1 YEITP
6 LGRLLAA
13 DSPGSLRAVAALWAD
28 RQQPLWH
35 RLADSVR
42 IGRGARTLLGGGGGF
57 AHLEQDAEY
66 AATFNEAM
74 VALTRLAAP
83 EIARAYD
90 FAGKRVVDVGGGY
103 GELLAAILEAH
114 PTARGV
120 LLDRPHAI
128 AAAPRH
134 FEARGLGERCE
145 LVAGDFF
152 TSVPVGGDVYVLKS
166 VIHDWDDDDALAI
179 LSACR
184 AAMTADARL
193 VLIERVMPERLAP
206 TEEHRALARS
216 DLNMLVMLG
225 ARERTEAELGGLL
238 LG

>member
-1 YEITP
+1 
-6 LGRLLAA
+6 
-13 DSPGSLRAVAALWAD
+13 
-28 RQQPLWH
+28 
-35 RLADSVR
+35 
-42 IGRGARTLLGGGGGF
+42 
-57 AHLEQDAEY
+57 
-66 AATFNEAM
+66 
-74 VALTRLAAP
+74 
-83 EIARAYD
+83 
-90 FAGKRVVDVGGGY
+90 
-103 GELLAAILEAH
+103 
-114 PTARGV
+114 TARGV

-193 VLIERVMPERLAP
+193 VLIERVVPERLAP

-216 DLNMLVMLG
+216 DLSMLVMLG

-238 LG
+238 LGAGFRLTACHYLRSGLGLIAAAVQPNDGVS